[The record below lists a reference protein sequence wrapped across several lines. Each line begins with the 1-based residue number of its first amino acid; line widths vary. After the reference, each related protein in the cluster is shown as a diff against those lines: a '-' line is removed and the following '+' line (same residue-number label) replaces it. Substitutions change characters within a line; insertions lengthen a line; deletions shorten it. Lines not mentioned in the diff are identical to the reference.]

1 MKLAIIGTGYVGLI
15 TGACFA
21 EFGYQT
27 VCIDKDQSRIKE
39 LNNSKCPFY
48 EPGVD
53 TLLDKHLNKTKLLS
67 FSNSLSKSINDADI
81 IFITV
86 GTPSKRIEGE
96 ADLSYVWNVAEEIS
110 NNISKYCIVVTKST
124 VPVGTTKEVKS
135 IIAKKI
141 NEKDFDVVSNPE
153 FLREGSAIN
162 DFMRPDRVVIG
173 CENKK
178 SEDIMKELY
187 RPLYLLE
194 TPIVSTTVESSEII
208 KYASNSFL
216 ATKISFINQ
225 VADLCEKVGAD
236 VQDVAKGMGID
247 KRIGNKFLHAGPG
260 YGGSCFPK
268 DVKGLVALFSQNGIE
283 SEMGKAV
290 HSINEKQKKI
300 IVNKL
305 EKFYENQ
312 DLDDKNI
319 SILGL
324 SFKPETDD
332 LREAPSLSIYE
343 SLKNKVNTIKAYDP
357 LAKNNIE
364 YFRSINLDIKEDVYS
379 CCDGSDAIIICT
391 EWKEFRSMDLIRLSK
406 IVNKKVIF
414 DGRNLFDPIKLEE
427 LGWEYISVGRKYHY
441 G

>member
-27 VCIDKDQSRIKE
+27 VCIDKDENRVND

-48 EPGVD
+48 EPGIED
-53 TLLDKHLNKTKLLS
+53 LLDKHLNKTKLLS
-67 FSNSLSKSINDADI
+67 FSNSLSASIHDADI

-96 ADLSYVWNVAEEIS
+96 ADLSFVWNVAEEIS
-110 NNISKYCIVVTKST
+110 NNINKYCIVVTKST

-141 NEKDFDVVSNPE
+141 NEKNFDVVSNPE

-173 CENKK
+173 SENKK
-178 SEDIMKELY
+178 SENIMRELY

-194 TPIVSTTVESSEII
+194 TPIVSTTVESAEII

-225 VADLCEKVGAD
+225 VANLCEKVGAD

-268 DVKGLVALFSQNGIE
+268 DVKAFITTAQKHDVDL
-283 SEMGKAV
+283 
-290 HSINEKQKKI
+290 SILSSVDTFNENRINKISKKI
-300 IVNKL
+300 ISKANLNKGDYVGL
-305 EKFYENQ
+305 
-312 DLDDKNI
+312 
-319 SILGL
+319 LGL
-324 SFKPETDD
+324 SFKPNTDD
-332 LREAPSLSIYE
+332 VRDST
-343 SLKNKVNTIKAYDP
+343 SLKIAKLLQDMGIFVKAYDP
-357 LAKNNIE
+357 EAMDNAK
-364 YFRSINLDIKEDVYS
+364 KENTELQLFDSPYEV
-379 CCDGSDAIIICT
+379 CEDTKAIIIGT
-391 EWKEFRSMDLIRLSK
+391 EWNEFRALNFLKIQKSSKNLI
-406 IVNKKVIF
+406 IF
-414 DGRNLFDPIKLEE
+414 DLRNIYNAKEIEE
-427 LGWEYISVGRKYHY
+427 LGLQYFGTGK
-441 G
+441 

>member
-27 VCIDKDQSRIKE
+27 VCIDKDDRRIKE
-39 LNNSKCPFY
+39 LNNSQCPFF
-48 EPGVD
+48 EPGVEA
-53 TLLDKHLNKTKLLS
+53 LLDKHLNKTKLLS
-67 FSNSLSKSINDADI
+67 FSNTLSKSLKDADI

-96 ADLSYVWNVAEEIS
+96 ADLSFVWDVAEEIS
-110 NNISKYCIVVTKST
+110 NNITKYCIIVTKST
-124 VPVGTTKEVKS
+124 VPVGTTMQVKN
-135 IIAKKI
+135 IISKKI
-141 NEKDFDVVSNPE
+141 DNNNFDVVSNPE

-178 SEDIMKELY
+178 SENIIKELY
-187 RPLYLLE
+187 RPLYLIE
-194 TPIVSTTVESSEII
+194 TPIISTTIETSEII

-268 DVKGLVALFSQNGIE
+268 DVKAFIKTAEKHSVDFSILSSVDKFNEERVSKITNKFI
-283 SEMGKAV
+283 SKAN
-290 HSINEKQKKI
+290 IKKGDQ
-300 IVNKL
+300 VSL
-305 EKFYENQ
+305 
-312 DLDDKNI
+312 
-319 SILGL
+319 LGL
-324 SFKPETDD
+324 SFKPNTDD
-332 LREAPSLSIYE
+332 VRDST
-343 SLKNKVNTIKAYDP
+343 SLKISKILQKAGISIKSYDP
-357 LAKNNIE
+357 EAMSNAKKENPELILCNNAYE
-364 YFRSINLDIKEDVYS
+364 ACK
-379 CCDGSDAIIICT
+379 GTKAIIIGT
-391 EWKEFRSMDLIRLSK
+391 EWNEFRALDFLK
-406 IVNKKVIF
+406 IKESNDNLVIF
-414 DGRNLFDPIKLEE
+414 DLRNIYNSKE
-427 LGWEYISVGRKYHY
+427 LKDLGFQYFGTGK
-441 G
+441 

>member
-194 TPIVSTTVESSEII
+194 TPIVSTTVESAEII

-268 DVKGLVALFSQNGIE
+268 DVKAFIKTAQKHDVDMSILSSVDAFNEERINKITNKFFS
-283 SEMGKAV
+283 KA
-290 HSINEKQKKI
+290 NLKKGD
-300 IVNKL
+300 
-305 EKFYENQ
+305 Q
-312 DLDDKNI
+312 I
-319 SILGL
+319 SLLGL
-324 SFKPETDD
+324 SFKPNTDD
-332 LREAPSLSIYE
+332 VRDST
-343 SLKNKVNTIKAYDP
+343 SLKIAKLLQDKDIVVKAYDP
-357 LAKNNIE
+357 EAMDNAK
-364 YFRSINLDIKEDVYS
+364 KENSELQLYNSAYEACEDTKAV
-379 CCDGSDAIIICT
+379 IIGT
-391 EWKEFRSMDLIRLSK
+391 EWNEFRALDFLKIKGSSK
-406 IVNKKVIF
+406 NLVIF
-414 DGRNLFDPIKLEE
+414 DLRNIYNAKEIKD
-427 LGWEYISVGRKYHY
+427 LGFQYFGTGK
-441 G
+441 

>member
-15 TGACFA
+15 TGTCFA

-27 VCIDKDQSRIKE
+27 VCIDKDENRVNQ

-53 TLLDKHLNKTKLLS
+53 ALLDKHLNKTKLLS

-96 ADLSYVWNVAEEIS
+96 ADLSFVWDVAEEIS
-110 NNISKYCIVVTKST
+110 YNISKYCIVVTKST
-124 VPVGTTKEVKS
+124 VPVGTTMEVKK
-135 IIAKKI
+135 IISKKI
-141 NEKDFDVVSNPE
+141 DERSFDVVSNPE

-173 CENKK
+173 CQNKK
-178 SEDIMKELY
+178 TEDIMKELY

-194 TPIVSTTVESSEII
+194 TPIVSTTVESAEII

-247 KRIGNKFLHAGPG
+247 KRIGDKFLHAGPG

-268 DVKGLVALFSQNGIE
+268 DVKAFIKTANKHDVDL
-283 SEMGKAV
+283 
-290 HSINEKQKKI
+290 SILSSVDNFNEER
-300 IVNKL
+300 VNKITN
-305 EKFYENQ
+305 KFITKAKLKKGDQ
-312 DLDDKNI
+312 VSL
-319 SILGL
+319 LGL
-324 SFKPETDD
+324 SFKPNTDD
-332 LREAPSLSIYE
+332 VRDST
-343 SLKNKVNTIKAYDP
+343 SLKIAKLLQDQGIVIKSYDP
-357 LAKNNIE
+357 EAMDNAKNENTE
-364 YFRSINLDIKEDVYS
+364 LQL
-379 CCDGSDAIIICT
+379 CDSAYEACEETKAIIIGT
-391 EWKEFRSMDLIRLSK
+391 EWNEFRALDFLK
-406 IVNKKVIF
+406 IKGSSQNLVIF
-414 DGRNLFDPIKLEE
+414 DLRNIYNAKEIKD
-427 LGWEYISVGRKYHY
+427 LGFQYFGTGK
-441 G
+441 

>member
-27 VCIDKDQSRIKE
+27 VCIDKDKNRVKE
-39 LNNSKCPFY
+39 LNDSKCPFY
-48 EPGVD
+48 EPGVEA
-53 TLLDKHLNKTKLLS
+53 LLDKHLNKTKLLS
-67 FSNSLSKSINDADI
+67 FSDSLSQSINDADI

-96 ADLSYVWNVAEEIS
+96 ADLSFVWDVAEEIS
-110 NNISKYCIVVTKST
+110 KNINKYCIVVTKST
-124 VPVGTTKEVKS
+124 VPVGTTKEVKN
-135 IIAKKI
+135 IISKKI
-141 NEKDFDVVSNPE
+141 DKKDFDVVSNPE

-178 SEDIMKELY
+178 SEDIMKQLY

-194 TPIVSTTVESSEII
+194 TPIVSTTIESSEII

-268 DVKGLVALFSQNGIE
+268 DVKAFIRTAQKHDVDLSILSSVDSFNEERINKITNKFIS
-283 SEMGKAV
+283 KA
-290 HSINEKQKKI
+290 N
-300 IVNKL
+300 L
-305 EKFYENQ
+305 EKGDQ
-312 DLDDKNI
+312 I
-319 SILGL
+319 SLLGL
-324 SFKPETDD
+324 SFKPNTDD
-332 LREAPSLSIYE
+332 VRDST
-343 SLKNKVNTIKAYDP
+343 SLKIAKLLQDKGIVIKSYDP
-357 LAKNNIE
+357 EAMDNAK
-364 YFRSINLDIKEDVYS
+364 KENTKLQL
-379 CCDGSDAIIICT
+379 CDSAYETCEDSKAIIIGT
-391 EWKEFRSMDLIRLSK
+391 EWNEFRALDFQK
-406 IVNKKVIF
+406 IKGSCKNLVIF
-414 DGRNLFDPIKLEE
+414 DLRNIYNSKEIKD
-427 LGWEYISVGRKYHY
+427 LGFQYFGTGK
-441 G
+441 

>member
-15 TGACFA
+15 TGVCFA

-27 VCIDKDQSRIKE
+27 VCIDKDQHRVKE

-48 EPGVD
+48 EPGVEA
-53 TLLDKHLNKTKLLS
+53 LLDKHLNKTKLLS
-67 FSNSLSKSINDADI
+67 FSDSLSKSISDADI

-96 ADLSYVWNVAEEIS
+96 ADLSFVWDVAEEIS
-110 NNISKYCIVVTKST
+110 NNISKYCVIVTKST
-124 VPVGTTKEVKS
+124 VPVGTTKDVKK
-135 IIAKKI
+135 IISKKI

-162 DFMRPDRVVIG
+162 DFMHPDRIVIG

-194 TPIVSTTVESSEII
+194 TPIVSTTVESAEII

-268 DVKGLVALFSQNGIE
+268 DVKAFIKTAKTHDVDL
-283 SEMGKAV
+283 
-290 HSINEKQKKI
+290 SILSSVNAFNEER
-300 IVNKL
+300 VNKITN
-305 EKFYENQ
+305 KFILKANLKKGDQ
-312 DLDDKNI
+312 I
-319 SILGL
+319 SLLGL
-324 SFKPETDD
+324 SFKPNTDD
-332 LREAPSLSIYE
+332 VRDST
-343 SLKNKVNTIKAYDP
+343 SLKIAKLLQSQGIVIKSYDP
-357 LAKNNIE
+357 EAMDNARKENNE
-364 YFRSINLDIKEDVYS
+364 LQLYDSAYEACK
-379 CCDGSDAIIICT
+379 GTKAIIIGT
-391 EWKEFRSMDLIRLSK
+391 EWNEFRALDFLKIKGSSK
-406 IVNKKVIF
+406 NLVIF
-414 DGRNLFDPIKLEE
+414 DLRNIYNSKEIED
-427 LGWEYISVGRKYHY
+427 LGLKYF
-441 G
+441 GTGK

>member
-21 EFGYQT
+21 EFGYHT
-27 VCIDKDQSRIKE
+27 VCIDKDENRVKE

-53 TLLDKHLNKTKLLS
+53 ALLDKHLNKTKLLS

-96 ADLSYVWNVAEEIS
+96 ADLSFVWDVAEEIS
-110 NNISKYCIVVTKST
+110 NSISKYCIVVTKST
-124 VPVGTTKEVKS
+124 VPVGTTKEVKN
-135 IIAKKI
+135 IISKKI
-141 NEKDFDVVSNPE
+141 DEKDFDIVSNPE

-178 SEDIMKELY
+178 SEDIMRELY

-194 TPIVSTTVESSEII
+194 TPIISTTVESAEII

-268 DVKGLVALFSQNGIE
+268 DVKAFIKTAQKHDVDMSILSSVDAFNEERIHKITNKFFS
-283 SEMGKAV
+283 KA
-290 HSINEKQKKI
+290 NLKKGD
-300 IVNKL
+300 
-305 EKFYENQ
+305 Q
-312 DLDDKNI
+312 I
-319 SILGL
+319 SLLGL
-324 SFKPETDD
+324 SFKPNTDD
-332 LREAPSLSIYE
+332 VRDST
-343 SLKNKVNTIKAYDP
+343 SLKIAKLLQDRSIVIKSYDP
-357 LAKNNIE
+357 EAMDNAK
-364 YFRSINLDIKEDVYS
+364 KENTELQLCNSAYEACEDTK
-379 CCDGSDAIIICT
+379 AIIIGT
-391 EWKEFRSMDLIRLSK
+391 EWNEFRALDFLKIRGSSK
-406 IVNKKVIF
+406 NLVIF
-414 DGRNLFDPIKLEE
+414 DLRNIYNAKEITD
-427 LGWEYISVGRKYHY
+427 LGFQYFGTGK
-441 G
+441 

>member
-15 TGACFA
+15 TGTCFA

-27 VCIDKDQSRIKE
+27 VCIDKDENRVNQ

-53 TLLDKHLNKTKLLS
+53 ALLDKHLNKTKLLS
-67 FSNSLSKSINDADI
+67 FSNSLSKSIKDADI

-96 ADLSYVWNVAEEIS
+96 ADLSFVWDVAEEIS
-110 NNISKYCIVVTKST
+110 YNISKYCIVVTKST
-124 VPVGTTKEVKS
+124 VPVGTTMEVKK
-135 IIAKKI
+135 IISKKI
-141 NEKDFDVVSNPE
+141 DERSFDVVSNPE

-173 CENKK
+173 CQNKK
-178 SEDIMKELY
+178 TEDIMKELY

-194 TPIVSTTVESSEII
+194 TPIVSTTVESAEII

-247 KRIGNKFLHAGPG
+247 KRIGDKFLHAGPG

-268 DVKGLVALFSQNGIE
+268 DVKAFIKTANKHDVDL
-283 SEMGKAV
+283 
-290 HSINEKQKKI
+290 SILSSVDNFNEER
-300 IVNKL
+300 VNKITN
-305 EKFYENQ
+305 KFITKAKLKKGDQ
-312 DLDDKNI
+312 VSL
-319 SILGL
+319 LGL
-324 SFKPETDD
+324 SFKPNTDD
-332 LREAPSLSIYE
+332 VRDST
-343 SLKNKVNTIKAYDP
+343 SLKIAKLLQDQGIVIKSYDP
-357 LAKNNIE
+357 EAMDNAKNENTE
-364 YFRSINLDIKEDVYS
+364 LQLCDSAYEACEDTK
-379 CCDGSDAIIICT
+379 AIIIGT
-391 EWKEFRSMDLIRLSK
+391 EWNEFRALDFLK
-406 IVNKKVIF
+406 IKGSSQNLVIF
-414 DGRNLFDPIKLEE
+414 DLRNIYNAKEIKD
-427 LGWEYISVGRKYHY
+427 LGFQYFGTGK
-441 G
+441 